1 MGEIRVCFQVFTK
14 ALDVVIRNP
23 THIVPSCD
31 PSPLLVFS
39 TIGEDNVCG
48 EPDCVRAFVDGIEV
62 SITRI
67 GDAYGYDYYGAD
79 DKSGWISEPCEY
91 SYGYDG
97 YPDGT
102 YGYGHGYGYDDGYG
116 YDGIPGTID
125 DGYGSERLPG
135 TLHIFQLPD
144 IADGRHTIRV
154 MVRGTSGLVSEATET
169 FIVDTTPPVITIV
182 SPVTDTVHPLS
193 EVPTL
198 IYTIQDFSGVA
209 DVKVLIDN
217 KDYGWLPSGTLLDFL
232 KSGLHSIKII
242 ATDNSTGGCGS
253 GNVGKAK
260 AYFNLLKPIKIT
272 EIARCFYVGTNASTK
287 DKPVDGIIEEFR
299 ILNQKSTEANVLDE
313 FKILQAK
320 IRFQLHAGEA
330 VLSPADTYAL
340 QQIGTDSSRICLPD
354 QSLMLCHYD
363 NKVDSLPGVNLLAD
377 HDNQIIDPSTAG
389 NRVDITVYYNE
400 GDKLDREL
408 ISETINKIIPAFT
421 HASIRFEM
429 QIQS

>member
-1 MGEIRVCFQVFTK
+1 MGETRVCFQVFTK

-31 PSPLLVFS
+31 SSPLLVFS

-48 EPDCVRAFVDGIEV
+48 EPDCVRAFIDGIEV

-79 DKSGWISEPCEY
+79 DKAGWVSEDC
-91 SYGYDG
+91 YGYSPG
-97 YPDGT
+97 PD
-102 YGYGHGYGYDDGYG
+102 HGYGLDDGYG
-116 YDGIPGTID
+116 QDGYAGTID
-125 DGYGSERLPG
+125 DGYGSDRLPG

-154 MVRGTSGLVSEATET
+154 VVQGTSGIASEATET

-209 DVKVLIDN
+209 DVKILIDN
-217 KDYGWLPSGTLLDFL
+217 KDYGWLPSGTVLDFL
-232 KSGLHSIKII
+232 KSGFHSIKII
-242 ATDNSTGGCGS
+242 ATDNSTGGCGT

-260 AYFNLLKPIKIT
+260 ALFNLLKSIKIT
-272 EIARCFYVGTNASTK
+272 EIARRFYVGTNATTQ

-299 ILNQKSTEANVLDE
+299 VLNQKSTEADVLNE

-320 IRFQLHAGEA
+320 IRFQLHTGSAA
-330 VLSPADTYAL
+330 LSPEDTFIL
-340 QQIGTDSSRICLPD
+340 QQIGADPVRICLPD

-363 NKVDSLPGVNLLAD
+363 NNVNSLPGVNALAN
-377 HDNQIIDPSTAG
+377 HDNQVIDPTTAG
-389 NRVDITVYYNE
+389 NRIDVTVFYNE
-400 GDKLDREL
+400 GDRIDRE
-408 ISETINKIIPAFT
+408 IITEIINRMIPAFT
-421 HASIRFEM
+421 QASIRFEM
-429 QIQS
+429 QVQS

>member
-1 MGEIRVCFQVFTK
+1 MGETRVCFQVFTR
-14 ALDVVIRNP
+14 ALEVVIRNP
-23 THIVPSCD
+23 THIIPSCD
-31 PSPLLVFS
+31 SSPLLVFS

-48 EPDCVRAFVDGIEV
+48 EPDCVRAFIDGIEV
-62 SITRI
+62 LITRI

-79 DKSGWISEPCEY
+79 DRAGWVAEDC
-91 SYGYDG
+91 YGHPPG
-97 YPDGT
+97 PD
-102 YGYGHGYGYDDGYG
+102 HGYGLDDGYG
-116 YDGIPGTID
+116 QDGIPGTID

-154 MVRGTSGLVSEATET
+154 VVRGTSGLTSEATET

-209 DVKVLIDN
+209 DVKVLIDD
-217 KDYGWLPSGTLLDFL
+217 KDYGWLPSGTMLDFL
-232 KSGLHSIKII
+232 KSGLHSIKIR

-253 GNVGKAK
+253 GNIGKAK

-272 EIARCFYVGTNASTK
+272 EIARRFYVGTNASTK
-287 DKPVDGIIEEFR
+287 DKPIDGIIEEFR
-299 ILNQKSTEANVLDE
+299 ILNQTSTEADVLNE

-320 IRFQLHAGEA
+320 IRFQLHTGSA
-330 VLSPADTYAL
+330 VLSPEDTYTL
-340 QQIGTDSSRICLPD
+340 QQIGSNPSRICLPD
-354 QSLMLCHYD
+354 QSLVLCHYD
-363 NKVDSLPGVNLLAD
+363 NNVDSLPGVNALAN
-377 HDNQIIDPSTAG
+377 HDNQVIDPTTAG

-400 GDKLDREL
+400 GDTVDREL
-408 ISETINKIIPAFT
+408 ITEVINLIIPAFAQ
-421 HASIRFEM
+421 ASIRFEM